1 MGNFREYGQ
10 RADKIA
16 KEAFQKY
23 KEAEERLRQAEAQKK
38 AYPVRG
44 GMVYAETAAK
54 AARAEADYIEA
65 KSAFSAAKTEL
76 QERNGDIEGIRREL
90 AAAIEDSYSAKPSAL
105 DAPTLELLKANILTP
120 QEYGRLMNEAL
131 NTDNHTMV
139 RLISKYAG
147 DAAEKEAGISG
158 PYSDKARELRGVAI
172 AGGLDNGKDVLA
184 RFDVIAEAYRRT
196 SNNTAMIDDWAQL
209 TENIVNDL

>member
-23 KEAEERLRQAEAQKK
+23 KEAEERFRQAEAQKK

-44 GMVYAETAAK
+44 GMVDAETAAK

-65 KSAFSAAKTEL
+65 KSAFDAAKTEL

-90 AAAIEDSYSAKPSAL
+90 AAAVEDNYSAKPSAL
-105 DAPTLELLKANILTP
+105 DAPTLELLKANILSP
-120 QEYGRLMNEAL
+120 QEYGKLMNEAL
-131 NTDNHTMV
+131 KADNHTMV

-196 SNNTAMIDDWAQL
+196 SDNTAMIDDWAQL